1 MPSRP
6 TPCRSPRSAGLSCNC
21 PCASEKCSSCTTS
34 PTCRSSRYRPTAACR
49 PERSRTGSRP
59 ADADWNVNSPHVR
72 GPAMDD
78 EALRSEFAAL
88 LAPVQQIPIP
98 DSLGLRRRAHRRRAG
113 QASASALACACVAI
127 AFTLLFAKSPAP
139 RGSVGTPIPAG
150 CASRDLVATWLPPA
164 KVYGHWAEAPPE
176 TLLLVVRN
184 TGQAVCSLEGWP
196 RFFFTASSKLVLRPG
211 AAAVS
216 TVSVELPIA
225 VQHGCATRAWLV
237 RPPAP
242 GAVTSPSR
250 GDLPEVCDGSF
261 ITVSPLYPPSVPIT
275 QDYQGPF
282 DIYPTSSPIPTGLT
296 ATATMRANK

>member
-1 MPSRP
+1 
-6 TPCRSPRSAGLSCNC
+6 
-21 PCASEKCSSCTTS
+21 
-34 PTCRSSRYRPTAACR
+34 
-49 PERSRTGSRP
+49 
-59 ADADWNVNSPHVR
+59 
-72 GPAMDD
+72 MDD

-196 RFFFTASSKLVLRPG
+196 RFFFTASSHPRSVDVSYETHFAEWVGTYRNRVVDSSKLVLRPG

-296 ATATMRANK
+296 ATATMRATK